1 MKTIR
6 TFFQRVYTYRLFALF
21 LLLSAGAGAQDTLPK
36 FSVVNLPGNRV
47 IISWT
52 NPYGQNIRQISIQRS
67 FDSLK
72 NFRTI
77 LTVPDATTPQNGYAD
92 TKATNDHMFYRLYIL
107 LDSNGRYLFSPSKR
121 PAGAGSSAAA
131 SQFLLLPAD
140 QNGLISINKI
150 QQAATAANPND
161 PAKIVVED
169 LIFVKKRDTLIG
181 AIKAV
186 LLKRFRDSINLRTKD
201 TVFMKSTDTLV
212 IRSFIAK
219 EVFRPSRYVFTEK
232 DGNVKIALADAANRK
247 YSLKFYEEDNTMLFE
262 VNRLPD
268 TLLILDKS
276 NFIHSGWFNF
286 ELYEDGKLKER
297 HKVYIPKEF

>member
-1 MKTIR
+1 MM
-6 TFFQRVYTYRLFALF
+6 
-21 LLLSAGAGAQDTLPK
+21 LLLSTGASAQDTLPK
-36 FSVVNLPGNRV
+36 FSVANQSGNRV

-52 NPYGQNIRQISIQRS
+52 NPYGPNIRQISIQRS
-67 FDSLK
+67 YDSLK
-72 NFRTI
+72 NFKTI
-77 LTVPDATTPQNGYAD
+77 LTVPDATAPQNGYAD

-107 LDSNGRYLFSPSKR
+107 LDSNGRYLFSRSKR
-121 PAGAGSSAAA
+121 PAGEGASAAGN
-131 SQFLLLPAD
+131 QFLLLPGD
-140 QNGLISINKI
+140 QNGLISLNKI

-161 PAKIVVED
+161 PSKIAVDE
-169 LIFVKKRDTLIG
+169 LIFVKRRDTLIG
-181 AIKAV
+181 AIKAG
-186 LLKRFRDSINLRTKD
+186 LLKRFRDSINLRTRD

-232 DGNVKIALADAANRK
+232 DGNVKIALADATSRK
-247 YSLKFYEEDNTMLFE
+247 YSLKFYEDDNTPLFE

>member
-1 MKTIR
+1 MYKLL
-6 TFFQRVYTYRLFALF
+6 FFLS
-21 LLLSAGAGAQDTLPK
+21 LLWFGASAQDTLPK
-36 FSVVNLPGNRV
+36 FTVVNQPGNRV

-77 LTVPDATTPQNGYAD
+77 LTVPDATAPQNGYAD
-92 TKATNDHMFYRLYIL
+92 TKATNDHMFYRLYLL
-107 LDSNGRYLFSPSKR
+107 LDSNGHYLFSRSKR
-121 PAGAGSSAAA
+121 PAVASAGDKL
-131 SQFLLLPAD
+131 FLPSD
-140 QNGLISINKI
+140 QNGIISLKKI
-150 QQAATAANPND
+150 EEITATAKGAD
-161 PAKIVVED
+161 SAKVAEQI
-169 LIFVKKRDTLIG
+169 IFIKRRDTLVG
-181 AIKAV
+181 AIKAE

-212 IRSFIAK
+212 IRSFVAK
-219 EVFRPSRYVFTEK
+219 EVFRPSKWVYTEK
-232 DGNVKIALADAANRK
+232 DGNVKIALTDAGQRK
-247 YSLKFYEEDNTMLFE
+247 YTLKFYEEDNTPLFE
-262 VNRLPD
+262 VSRLPD
-268 TLLILDKS
+268 TVLILDKS

>member
-6 TFFQRVYTYRLFALF
+6 ILFQRVCMYRLSLFF
-21 LLLSAGAGAQDTLPK
+21 LLLSAGARAQDTLPK
-36 FSVVNLPGNRV
+36 FSVVNQSGNRV
-47 IISWT
+47 IISWS

-107 LDSNGRYLFSPSKR
+107 LDSNGRYLFSRSKR
-121 PAGAGSSAAA
+121 PVANTGN
-131 SQFLLLPAD
+131 QPFLPAD
-140 QNGLISINKI
+140 QNGLISLSKI
-150 QQAATAANPND
+150 QQITTTPNPDN
-161 PAKIVVED
+161 PEKIVVEQ

-181 AIKAV
+181 AIKAD

-201 TVFMKSTDTLV
+201 TVVMKSTDTLV
-212 IRSFIAK
+212 IRPFVAK
-219 EVFRPSRYVFTEK
+219 EVFRPSRWVFTEK
-232 DGNVKIALADAANRK
+232 DGNVKIALADATQRK
-247 YSLKFYEEDNTMLFE
+247 YTLKFYEEDNTMLFE